1 MTSRATTEWIG
12 RHDGLL
18 ISLLALL
25 LFASSTVGNRPLTMH
40 EARLPQTAGEMKAR
54 GDWLLPT
61 SGSRPWLER
70 PPLPHWIVIA
80 CDTIAGRDQSVAVVR
95 LPSAIAGAVTVL
107 IAFWLTSQFFGRGI
121 ARLTAAVL
129 ATTLEFFRYATLAE
143 DDIYLACIVTAALAI
158 FARMILRPPGAASSG
173 GQPRWMMPL
182 AFFALVGLSNW
193 AKGPLVGPLII
204 GSAIAAFLLWRRP
217 PFEQWRRLLWPP
229 GWIIAIGLTI
239 AWPIYAYRAYPDV
252 LENWKVDYLGRVSG
266 TYTAIN
272 QGWYYYLVALATA
285 MIPWT
290 PAAILGLWAT
300 ARAAWRRRTP
310 NEQFIWCW
318 ALAPLL
324 VLSIPQGKHH
334 HYLLPL
340 MVPWA
345 TLAAIGAREFAGA
358 LFRSGRLRL
367 RAAAVVLGIIAI
379 TAATTLVVMHNRFH
393 LALTAVNV
401 MALIVL
407 VGTALIARALWLQRS
422 ALLAGGF
429 IGTVAAILACV
440 EICFTPENDRTRA
453 DTVFVLR
460 SNNKV
465 PREAPL
471 FINSDVD
478 TLDFFRLQFYA
489 RADAHLLH
497 NLTFLRARDI
507 AAPLVYVIT
516 RRRDEARLA
525 KLGRVECVDV
535 SERSHNDAGL
545 PAGRFALFR
554 LSFAPDL
561 VRYDRPMNITN
572 MQALSRAPGPFCGPP
587 LEGQD

>member
-1 MTSRATTEWIG
+1 
-12 RHDGLL
+12 
-18 ISLLALL
+18 
-25 LFASSTVGNRPLTMH
+25 
-40 EARLPQTAGEMKAR
+40 
-54 GDWLLPT
+54 
-61 SGSRPWLER
+61 
-70 PPLPHWIVIA
+70 
-80 CDTIAGRDQSVAVVR
+80 
-95 LPSAIAGAVTVL
+95 
-107 IAFWLTSQFFGRGI
+107 
-121 ARLTAAVL
+121 
-129 ATTLEFFRYATLAE
+129 
-143 DDIYLACIVTAALAI
+143 
-158 FARMILRPPGAASSG
+158 
-173 GQPRWMMPL
+173 
-182 AFFALVGLSNW
+182 
-193 AKGPLVGPLII
+193 
-204 GSAIAAFLLWRRP
+204 
-217 PFEQWRRLLWPP
+217 
-229 GWIIAIGLTI
+229 
-239 AWPIYAYRAYPDV
+239 

-285 MIPWT
+285 IIPWT
-290 PAAILGLWAT
+290 PAAILGLGVT
-300 ARAAWRRRTP
+300 ARAAWRRRAP

-318 ALAPLL
+318 AIAPLC

-345 TLAAIGAREFAGA
+345 TLAAMGAREFTGV
-358 LFRSGRLRL
+358 LFRSGRLRR
-367 RAAAVVLGIIAI
+367 RAAAGVLVILAIAA
-379 TAATTLVVMHNRFH
+379 AATLVALHNRLH
-393 LALTAVNV
+393 LALAAASVL
-401 MALIVL
+401 ALIVF
-407 VGTALIARALWLQRS
+407 VGTAVIARALLLQRS
-422 ALLAGGF
+422 SLLAGGV
-429 IGTVAAILACV
+429 IGTVAAVLACV
-440 EICFTPENDRTRA
+440 EISLTPENDRTLA

-465 PREAPL
+465 PRDAPL
-471 FINSDVD
+471 FINSDVN

-516 RRRDEARLA
+516 RRRDEAELA

-561 VRYDRPMNITN
+561 VRYDRPTNITN

-587 LEGQD
+587 LDRQE